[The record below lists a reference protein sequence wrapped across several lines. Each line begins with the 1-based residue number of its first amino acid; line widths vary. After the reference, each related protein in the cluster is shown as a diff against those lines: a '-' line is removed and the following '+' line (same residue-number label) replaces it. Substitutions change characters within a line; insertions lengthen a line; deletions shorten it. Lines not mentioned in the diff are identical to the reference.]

1 MRRWGLEIY
10 VWQLKYKELERQEG
24 NERQCTQLLK
34 CKIWLSNLEIIDQYI
49 HLDEGD
55 LNTLNSSINRQTKTC
70 LTFTR
75 ANKFFIVVKM
85 VFVELQVTS
94 YKQQNIFHNIH

>member
-49 HLDEGD
+49 HLDEGN
-55 LNTLNSSINRQTKTC
+55 LNTQSHIEQQYQQTNKNMPNLYKGQQILHCCQDGLCGTSSDILQTAKH
-70 LTFTR
+70 L
-75 ANKFFIVVKM
+75 
-85 VFVELQVTS
+85 S
-94 YKQQNIFHNIH
+94 